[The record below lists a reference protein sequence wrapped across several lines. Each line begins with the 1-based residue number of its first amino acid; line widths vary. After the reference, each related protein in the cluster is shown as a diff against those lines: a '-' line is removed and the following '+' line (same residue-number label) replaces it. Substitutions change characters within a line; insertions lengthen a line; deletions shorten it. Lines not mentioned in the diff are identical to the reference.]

1 VTTPD
6 ATPLDLTG
14 CTAVLLSA
22 PREVASRIESFLLA
36 NRVPC
41 RIRLNTEMT
50 PEKLLE
56 EHMRQSPEAGRVLDM
71 PLLGPLLRGRLA
83 KDLKAEIHVIGS
95 EIPPV
100 WDILVR
106 PEDLP
111 EREHEAED
119 TSQQPRLNVLPGDD
133 VEAPEPEPEP
143 APAGS
148 PVAVTELPWDE
159 AWALSDRLN
168 AAGIPAAVMAAEEQD
183 RDRPMSAR
191 EVPVGVR
198 PQDLER
204 ARALLD

>member
-1 VTTPD
+1 MTAPG
-6 ATPLDLTG
+6 AEPLDLTR

-22 PREVASRIESFLLA
+22 PREVAARIESFLLA
-36 NRVPC
+36 NRIPC

-50 PEKLLE
+50 PEMLLE
-56 EHMRQSPEAGRVLDM
+56 EHMRQSPEAGRVLDV
-71 PLLGPLLRGRLA
+71 PLLGPLLRGRLV
-83 KDLKAEIHVIGS
+83 KDLKAEINVIGS

-119 TSQQPRLNVLPGDD
+119 ASQKPRLNVLPGDD
-133 VEAPEPEPEP
+133 VDAPEPKQE
-143 APAGS
+143 PAGS

-168 AAGIPAAVMAAEEQD
+168 AAGIPAAVMAVEEQD

>member
-1 VTTPD
+1 VTAPD

-41 RIRLNTEMT
+41 RILLNTEMT

-56 EHMRQSPEAGRVLDM
+56 EHMRQSPEAGRVLDV
-71 PLLGPLLRGRLA
+71 PLLGHLLRGRLA
-83 KDLKAEIHVIGS
+83 KDLKAEINVIGS

-119 TSQQPRLNVLPGDD
+119 ASQKPKLNVLPSDD
-133 VEAPEPEPEP
+133 VEAPGPEP
-143 APAGS
+143 AAAGS